1 MGLNDIL
8 VTDTF
13 YKGLTMV
20 SFLIFLA
27 VVGLIFAYGTV
38 LYNHLVAL
46 RENVKKNWANIDVL
60 LKQRHDELPK
70 LVDTCKE
77 YMGYEQDTLRQV
89 MEART
94 RVSQAQQ
101 SGDVGEVG
109 KAESQ
114 LRMGLGGLFAV
125 AEDYPEL
132 KASESFQHLVKR
144 ITGLEES
151 IADRRELYNASVN
164 LNNIRIDQFPDL
176 LIARFFNFEKSELLE
191 FAEEEKTDVNVKSL
205 FN

>member
-1 MGLNDIL
+1 
-8 VTDTF
+8 
-13 YKGLTMV
+13 MV
-20 SFLIFLA
+20 SFLILLA
-27 VVGLIFAYGTV
+27 VLGLIFAYGAV

-94 RVSQAQQ
+94 RVSQALQN
-101 SGDVGEVG
+101 GDVGEVG
-109 KAESQ
+109 KAETQ

-144 ITGLEES
+144 ITSLEES

-164 LNNIRIDQFPDL
+164 LSNIRVDQFPDL
-176 LIARFFNFEKSELLE
+176 LIARFFNFIKSELLE
-191 FAEEEKTDVNVKSL
+191 FSEEEKTDVNVKSL

>member
-1 MGLNDIL
+1 
-8 VTDTF
+8 
-13 YKGLTMV
+13 MV
-20 SFLIFLA
+20 SLLIILA
-27 VVGLIFAYGTV
+27 VFGLIFAYGAV

-77 YMGYEQDTLRQV
+77 YMGYEQETLRQV

-101 SGDVGEVG
+101 SGDVNAVG
-109 KAESQ
+109 KAETQ
-114 LRMGLGGLFAV
+114 LRMGLGSLFAV
-125 AEDYPEL
+125 AEDYPDL
-132 KASESFQHLVKR
+132 KANESFQHLTKR
-144 ITGLEES
+144 ISSLEES

-164 LNNIRIDQFPDL
+164 LNNIRVDQFPDL
-176 LIARFFNFEKSELLE
+176 LIARFFNFVKSELLE
-191 FAEEEKTDVNVKSL
+191 FSDEEKADVDVKSL